1 VGILGHHPS
10 PSRSR
15 RARVAAA
22 LASAAGLVVLAALP
36 SACAARAT
44 EGSSSS
50 AAARSSGA
58 SAVATPHA
66 VKAGDPAGG
75 GGTDWQHVLQVVANL
90 RADPP
95 AAPVVVLL
103 GGSAARESTVS
114 DADWAAQIAAAGG
127 PAAAAFNLGSRNRTL
142 AQDVALVKLLPH
154 GPTVVYIGINVGRF
168 TSPPSSPAIKL
179 PQPTA
184 SAPPYDQHQY
194 SQAKVKSAAQK
205 KALVRAWL
213 SDRYP
218 YFKANYATSLRTLSK
233 LVVACKERGFKP
245 VLLELP
251 RDTAIIGS
259 SLDVPTA
266 RFTADCKKLAA
277 AQKVPWVSFVAR
289 ARLPDAD
296 FYDLWHLVEPG
307 REVWQT
313 LLSEQTAR
321 LLKQYGMGG
330 AGQ

>member
-1 VGILGHHPS
+1 LGIEPQH
-10 PSRSR
+10 RSIASAAR
-15 RARVAAA
+15 PRATAA
-22 LASAAGLVVLAALP
+22 LAWAACLFVVATLLGACSAQATTSGAAATGVAADSGAGATP
-36 SACAARAT
+36 SA
-44 EGSSSS
+44 G
-50 AAARSSGA
+50 
-58 SAVATPHA
+58 
-66 VKAGDPAGG
+66 AGG
-75 GGTDWQHVLQVVANL
+75 GNDWSHALQVVANL
-90 RADPP
+90 KAQPP
-95 AAPVVVLL
+95 AEPIVCLL
-103 GGSAARESTVS
+103 GGSAARESTISDVS
-114 DADWAAQIAAAGG
+114 WAAQVKDLGG
-127 PAAAAFNLGSRNRTL
+127 PSVAAYNLGSRNRTL

-168 TSPPSSPAIKL
+168 TSPPSSPTIKL

-218 YFKANYATSLRTLSK
+218 YFKANYATSLKTLTK
-233 LVVACKERGFKP
+233 LVTACKERGFKP